1 MNPSVSFFDRVLP
14 VVAGLL
20 FLSVRPLAWGQF
32 ETRATSPFPEGS
44 YSIATGDFNHDG
56 KLDVVMTTNNGFS
69 VALGNGDGTFRKAVT
84 YSTQLSYSLAV
95 ADCNGDGNLDIVTA
109 DQDSPPT
116 VSVYLGNGDGTFKTL
131 PVVSST
137 TSPNWFVA
145 VGDFNGD
152 GKKDIVVID
161 SPHISVLLG
170 NGDGTFGPPSDN
182 DSFVGAHWLAVA
194 DFNKDHEADVL
205 VTGYFGSS
213 YNIGVLLGNGD
224 GTLQNSITTPLQYV
238 PATVAAGDLNGDG
251 KMDAVLGFAL
261 GGIGVFLGN
270 GDGTF
275 QPVVFY
281 NTSGIGNGG
290 VIVADLNL
298 DGKLDVAVP
307 SSNGANG
314 VAGVDVFWG
323 NGDGSLGLAQLFA
336 SNISGL
342 PALGDLNG
350 DRLPD
355 LLFGNTFSGVITML
369 NTDVA
374 SFSPTAPVTFLAQ
387 LINTKSP
394 PQTVTLTNN
403 GKSALSI
410 SSIKASAQFKESNT
424 CGKSVAAGVQ
434 CTISVL
440 SQPTT
445 TGSLTGLITL
455 IDSASSKPQ
464 YIELIGA
471 GTAIKLSS
479 LSLNFGSQRVG
490 TKSKSQI
497 VTGTNEGSTAIQFSS
512 VYISGANSG
521 DFSETN
527 TCPAQALQPGASC
540 TATVT
545 FSPTAIGSRSASLN
559 FRVKSQPGAS
569 PQPVTLMGTGI

>member
-1 MNPSVSFFDRVLP
+1 MLP

-20 FLSVRPLAWGQF
+20 CFSARPLAWGQF
-32 ETRATSPFPEGS
+32 ETRATNPFPEGS
-44 YSIATGDFNHDG
+44 YSIATSDFNHDG

-69 VALGNGDGTFRKAVT
+69 VALGNGDGTFQKAVT
-84 YSTQLSYSLAV
+84 YSTQLSYSVAV
-95 ADCNGDGNLDIVTA
+95 ADFTGDGNLDIVTA

-170 NGDGTFGPPSDN
+170 NGDGTFGSPSDN

-194 DFNKDHEADVL
+194 DFNNDHKADVL

-224 GTLQNSITTPLQYV
+224 GILQNSITTPLQYV

-251 KMDAVLGFAL
+251 KMDAVLSYDL

-270 GDGTF
+270 GDGTL
-275 QPVVFY
+275 QPVVIY
-281 NTSGIGNGG
+281 NTTGLSAQA
-290 VIVADLNL
+290 VVVDDLNR
-298 DGKLDVAVP
+298 DGKLDVAIP
-307 SSNGANG
+307 GDLGNGPTG
-314 VAGVDVFWG
+314 GIDVFWG
-323 NGDGSLGLAQLFA
+323 NGDGTLQPAQLFE
-336 SNISGL
+336 SNIAGL
-342 PALGDLNG
+342 PAIGDLNG
-350 DRLPD
+350 DGLPD
-355 LLFGNTFSGVITML
+355 FVFGNFFNGVGTML
-369 NTDVA
+369 NTGVV

-403 GKSALSI
+403 GKAALSI
-410 SSIKASAQFKESNT
+410 SSIKVSTQFKESNT
-424 CGKSVAAGVQ
+424 CGRSVAAGAQ

-445 TGSLTGLITL
+445 TGSLSGLITL
-455 IDSASSKPQ
+455 IDGASSKPQ
-464 YIELIGA
+464 YVELTGA
-471 GTAIKLSS
+471 GTATKLSS

-497 VTGTNEGSTAIQFSS
+497 VTATNEGSTAIQFSS
-512 VYISGANSG
+512 VYISGIESS
-521 DFSETN
+521 DFSESN
-527 TCPAQALQPGASC
+527 TCTAQALQPGDSC

-545 FSPTAIGSRSASLN
+545 FAPTASGLRSASLN